1 MVSVGCAYWLEVQEV
16 KGLDRC
22 RELIFVAVVRTSL
35 ILCVGRLFHIS
46 TWTST
51 ACTLAIHVIHPSF
64 SRFLILVLTLDRHV
78 AATVLTVSLVP
89 RIPPSHS
96 DTWKMALK
104 TYVGP

>member
-1 MVSVGCAYWLEVQEV
+1 MEDV
-16 KGLDRC
+16 KNEDDPLSRYEDYSIFLLGLAPVYLSNQRHS
-22 RELIFVAVVRTSL
+22 SL
-35 ILCVGRLFHIS
+35 VLLF
-46 TWTST
+46 
-51 ACTLAIHVIHPSF
+51 C
-64 SRFLILVLTLDRHV
+64 RFLILVLTLDRHV